1 MTSRPFSG
9 PFDNQHSEIQRLSA
23 ILGFIFVQYHK
34 KINVMH
40 LLKKVQPSQQHG
52 YLKIAEPFCREFTDI
67 YIRILVPF
75 LSVWSKSDKVTVQR
89 YSHEDLIYQ
98 MR

>member
-23 ILGFIFVQYHK
+23 ILGFIFAQYHN

-40 LLKKVQPSQQHG
+40 LLKKVQPSQQRG
-52 YLKIAEPFCREFTDI
+52 YLKIAEFTDI